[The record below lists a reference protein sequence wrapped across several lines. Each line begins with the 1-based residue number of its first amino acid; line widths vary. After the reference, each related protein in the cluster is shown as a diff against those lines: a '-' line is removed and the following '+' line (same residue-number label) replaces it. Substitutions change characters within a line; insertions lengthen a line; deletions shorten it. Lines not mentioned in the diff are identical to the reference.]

1 MFIAFCY
8 QLVIA
13 LSKCSFAANN
23 IPPSSL
29 ITVFCAWPFF
39 LFFVFIIPHRV
50 FDQNEWRNVYPFTDP
65 CHWAKKFFLSTL
77 PSFAFYPNW
86 NSDALNDLKKKKK
99 KKMISEWFEP
109 HLLGK
114 TLTTFSITT
123 RTYLKYI
130 APLMSTNLLSICWKE
145 NNSCC
150 CCLDCAMEKN
160 IKATYRRLSFHC
172 VRACVCHA
180 LRFSTYGWE
189 NWNHLIASSAV
200 VVVVPGL
207 IVSHRRLY

>member
-1 MFIAFCY
+1 MVRLFIIDELFILANDKRSRLDRYGKWCQIFFFVLFFLIWFIMFIAFCY

-99 KKMISEWFEP
+99 KKNDQRMIWTALIGKDLDDIFHHDTHVFKIYSATDVNQSSLYMLERKQQ
-109 HLLGK
+109 LL
-114 TLTTFSITT
+114 
-123 RTYLKYI
+123 
-130 APLMSTNLLSICWKE
+130 LLF
-145 NNSCC
+145 
-150 CCLDCAMEKN
+150 
-160 IKATYRRLSFHC
+160 RLRDGEEYKGH
-172 VRACVCHA
+172 
-180 LRFSTYGWE
+180 
-189 NWNHLIASSAV
+189 I
-200 VVVVPGL
+200 
-207 IVSHRRLY
+207 